1 MLGAAAERTPEP
13 PRCAACAPAA
23 PAERRAPAG
32 GELKCDKCDGRH
44 RTEAC
49 PHFRKTREN
58 HPDAHRMR
66 GKGGGGRHGMAGDG
80 GGKIV
85 RTGRV
90 VRQPGDGNCLFH
102 SMSYG
107 LRDGSTARSLRAEIM
122 SFIRANP
129 TLEISDTPLKDWVK
143 WDTGSS
149 VTSYTAKMAMGGW
162 GGGIEMAAAARL
174 KRVNVEVY
182 ETCAAGFKRISVFDA
197 PSARGN
203 VRRRPRALHS
213 PAQKPL
219 PLARRY
225 ASSIGEASIMM
236 RWSCD
241 PRGPGTLPA
250 LDPTRA
256 ARESA
261 PGGLAISRAW
271 VVSIPHTAIA

>member
-1 MLGAAAERTPEP
+1 MG
-13 PRCAACAPAA
+13 
-23 PAERRAPAG
+23 
-32 GELKCDKCDGRH
+32 
-44 RTEAC
+44 
-49 PHFRKTREN
+49 
-58 HPDAHRMR
+58 
-66 GKGGGGRHGMAGDG
+66 GDG
-80 GGKIV
+80 GGKVV
-85 RTGRV
+85 RGGRI

-203 VRRRPRALHS
+203 VRR
-213 PAQKPL
+213 PAARS
-219 PLARRY
+219 PLAR
-225 ASSIGEASIMM
+225 SEA
-236 RWSCD
+236 
-241 PRGPGTLPA
+241 
-250 LDPTRA
+250 
-256 ARESA
+256 A
-261 PGGLAISRAW
+261 PSRAQVR
-271 VVSIPHTAIA
+271 VVYRGGVHYDALEL